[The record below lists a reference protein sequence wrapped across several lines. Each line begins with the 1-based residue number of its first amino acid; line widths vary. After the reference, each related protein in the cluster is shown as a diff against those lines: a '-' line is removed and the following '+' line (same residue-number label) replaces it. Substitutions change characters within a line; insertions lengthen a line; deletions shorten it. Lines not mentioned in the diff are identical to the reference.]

1 MAEPRYQMRPLG
13 QWTDPVTTPRQSSSV
28 FRATWDDTLVLLR
41 DEAEHLD
48 VTYPI
53 VIQVDVTELDLRQDG
68 MLRSKA
74 RVGDCPGVIVS
85 FTSKHGPLRYAS
97 DAYDQRW
104 QGSPPGWQANVR
116 AIALALTALRA
127 VDRYGVS
134 KTGQQYTGW
143 RAIEAG
149 NGTAFPSADAALAW
163 MQEMAGPNVAGA
175 LTPGA
180 VWNRLARRMHPDV
193 PGSDPADWDRLQGAR
208 QLLAA
213 AGML

>member
-1 MAEPRYQMRPLG
+1 MADLRYQMRPLG
-13 QWTDPVTTPRQSSSV
+13 QWTDPVTSPRQSSSV

-41 DEAEHLD
+41 DEADHLD

-68 MLRSKA
+68 MLRSRA
-74 RVGDCPGVIVS
+74 QVGACPGVIVS

-104 QGSPPGWQANVR
+104 QGALPGWQANVR

-127 VDRYGVS
+127 VDRYGVT
-134 KTGQQYTGW
+134 KTGQQYAGW

-149 NGTAFPSADAALAW
+149 NGTAFASADAALEW
-163 MQEMAGPNVAGA
+163 MLEMAGPNAAGM
-175 LTPGA
+175 LTPGGIYT
-180 VWNRLARRMHPDV
+180 RLAKRWHPDV
-193 PGSDPADWDRLQGAR
+193 PGSDRHDWERLQGAR